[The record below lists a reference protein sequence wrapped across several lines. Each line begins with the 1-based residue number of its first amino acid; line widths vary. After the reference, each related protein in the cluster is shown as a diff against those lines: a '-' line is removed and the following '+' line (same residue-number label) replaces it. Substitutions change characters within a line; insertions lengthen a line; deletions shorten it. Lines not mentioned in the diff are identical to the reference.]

1 MSANNTVLNDFPA
14 TSWIVGYYSL
24 SITIIGTILNL
35 LTFILLCRA
44 PFRNGNNRGTL
55 HYMRTIA
62 LFDILMLYGWNFDHY
77 LAQIYGLTL
86 LTYSVPSCK
95 VITFISYFTAQ
106 VSAYLR
112 VFICVDRYFSLSRI
126 HRVWIRRSRNI
137 LIIIACIII
146 VPLLLNLHILI
157 FVCYQRMNGSVA
169 IGARYYT
176 FYPLWDYVNLGV
188 YNCAPFILMVTFNS
202 GVIHQLIRLRQR
214 RTIRNSRLNH
224 RSITITLVITTSL
237 FLIMTI
243 PATVAFAFFAQSN
256 KIILRLLDG
265 ILYTYHISS
274 FPLYM
279 FTFHEF
285 RQECINMLRCRKP

>member
-1 MSANNTVLNDFPA
+1 MSANSTTRNGLSTE
-14 TSWIVGYYSL
+14 SWIVGYYSL
-24 SITIIGTILNL
+24 FLTIIGTILNL
-35 LTFILLCRA
+35 FSFIILYRA

-62 LFDILMLYGWNFDHY
+62 IFDILMLYGWNLDHY

-86 LTYSVPSCK
+86 LRYSVLSCK
-95 VITFISYFTAQ
+95 VVTFVSYFTAQ

-112 VFICVDRYFSLSRI
+112 VFICIDRYFSLSRI
-126 HRVWIRRSRNI
+126 RPVWIHRPRNT

-146 VPLLLNLHILI
+146 LVLLLNFHILI
-157 FVCYQRMNGSVA
+157 FVCYQKINGSVA
-169 IGARYYT
+169 IGAQYYR

-188 YNCAPFILMVTFNS
+188 YNCVPFILMVIFNS
-202 GVIHQLIRLRQR
+202 GIIHHLIRVRQTR
-214 RTIRNSRLNH
+214 IIRNSRLNH

-243 PATVAFAFFAQSN
+243 PATVAFAFFIRSD
-256 KIILRLLDG
+256 KTILRFLDG
-265 ILYTYHISS
+265 IFYTYHISS

-285 RQECINMLRCRKP
+285 RQECVNVLRCRKP